1 LGQLTHSIYLAYGD
15 CGVEVFSGRQLKIV
29 FCLLHELILF
39 LQLPQLCF
47 FNLRFLQ
54 QHPLL
59 YLHLLVDRADARF
72 DIFGVVVDLNWERQL
87 SENLVLDVII
97 HSHGNVCRALLVPSH
112 LLTVV
117 FFHFFNK

>member
-15 CGVEVFSGRQLKIV
+15 CGVEVFTGRQLKVV
-29 FCLLHELILF
+29 FCFLHELLLF

-72 DIFGVVVDLNWERQL
+72 DIFGVVVDLNGERQL
-87 SENLVLDVII
+87 SANLDFDLFI
-97 HSHGNVCRALLVPSH
+97 HSSHGNVCRALLVPSH

-117 FFHFFNK
+117 FFHFF